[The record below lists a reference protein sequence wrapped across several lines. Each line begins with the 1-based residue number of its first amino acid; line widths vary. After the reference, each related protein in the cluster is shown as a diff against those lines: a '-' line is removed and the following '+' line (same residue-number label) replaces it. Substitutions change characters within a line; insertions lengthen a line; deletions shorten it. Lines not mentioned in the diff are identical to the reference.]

1 MITFREL
8 DEALDRTYPA
18 TLKKDGKWQYRST
31 FKLDDGG
38 VIDVD
43 FDANDHIDD
52 DEELDWEINFVR
64 NQRDQGV
71 TGEGDAL
78 KIMATVFKLVK
89 DFIRM
94 EKPKYMN
101 LSAAKK
107 PGTSKA
113 DKSLQG
119 RERLYGR
126 LIKKAVGNKYNVRT
140 DTSSSGTVWYI
151 ERKT

>member
-18 TLKKDGKWQYRST
+18 TLKKTGKWEYRST

-38 VIDVD
+38 KIDVD
-43 FDANDHIDD
+43 FGANDHIDD
-52 DEELDWEINFVR
+52 YDELDWEINFVR
-64 NQRDQGV
+64 NEVHQGV

-89 DFIRM
+89 DFIRI

-101 LSAAKK
+101 LAAAKK
-107 PGTSKA
+107 PDTSKS

-140 DTSSSGTVWYI
+140 DTGSSGTVWYI
-151 ERKT
+151 ERKS

>member
-8 DEALDRTYPA
+8 DESLDRTYPA
-18 TLKKDGKWQYRST
+18 TLKKTGKWEYRST
-31 FKLDDGG
+31 FNLDDGG
-38 VIDVD
+38 KVNVD
-43 FDANDHIDD
+43 MEANDHIDD
-52 DEELDWEINFVR
+52 YDELDWEINFVR
-64 NQRDQGV
+64 NEKDQGM

-78 KIMATVFKLVK
+78 KIMATVFKLLK
-89 DFIRM
+89 DFVRI
-94 EKPKYMN
+94 ENPKYMN

-107 PGTSKA
+107 PGTSKT

-126 LIKKAVGNKYNVRT
+126 LVKKAVGSKYNVRT

-151 ERKT
+151 ERKS